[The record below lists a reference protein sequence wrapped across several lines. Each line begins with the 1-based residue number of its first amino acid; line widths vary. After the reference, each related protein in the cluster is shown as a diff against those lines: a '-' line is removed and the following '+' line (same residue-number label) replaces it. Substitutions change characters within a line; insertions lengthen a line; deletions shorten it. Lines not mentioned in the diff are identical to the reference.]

1 MSGAV
6 DLRELD
12 LDSSSECELRAA
24 HAIAAPALWHHVA
37 GDEPL
42 PFEEWLAEE
51 RKRRALV
58 DTRHLIAEVAGEVV
72 GHGFVELD
80 REGNRH
86 LAWIEVAVTPSHRR
100 QGIGRALAAGLV
112 DIGAAD
118 GRTSVGGG
126 TDEGSAGE
134 PFLAG
139 LGLTHR
145 QTVHLNRLRIAD
157 VHRPLLEGWAERAPE
172 RAGGYRLLA
181 WDGPTPDDHAEAFA
195 ACTEVMNTAPLGDLE
210 IEHER
215 MTVARLRRLEGARAG
230 ANVEWWTL
238 VAVEEATGAFVGFT
252 QLSFSGWRAGHAKQQ
267 DTGVDPAHRDRGL
280 GRWLKAAMVLR
291 LLDERP
297 AVQRIDTGNA
307 GSNAPML
314 SINHAL
320 GFRPAKVSGNWQGDL
335 DTVRTHLSE
344 QP

>member
-1 MSGAV
+1 MSGTV

-12 LDSSSECELRAA
+12 LDSSPEPELRAA

-42 PFEEWLAEE
+42 PFEEWRAEE

-58 DTRHLIAEVAGEVV
+58 DTRYLVAEVAGDLA
-72 GHGFVELD
+72 GYGFVELD

-86 LAWIEVAVTPSHRR
+86 LAWIEVAVSANHRR
-100 QGIGRALAAGLV
+100 HGIGRALAEGLV
-112 DIGAAD
+112 DLGAAD
-118 GRTSVGGG
+118 GRTSVGAG

-134 PFLAG
+134 AFLAS

-145 QTVHLNRLRIAD
+145 QTVHLNRLPIAD
-157 VHRPLLEGWAERAPE
+157 LDRALLEEWVARAPE

-181 WDGPTPDDHAEAFA
+181 WDGPTPDEHAEAFA

-215 MTVARLRRLEGARAG
+215 MTVARLRRLEAARAG
-230 ANVEWWTL
+230 VDWWTL
-238 VAVEEATGAFVGFT
+238 VAVEEATGTFAGFT

-267 DTGVDPAHRDRGL
+267 DTGVDPAHRERGI
-280 GRWLKAAMVLR
+280 GRWLKAAMLLR

-297 AVQRIDTGNA
+297 AVTRIDTGNA

-335 DTVRTHLSE
+335 DTVRKHLSE
-344 QP
+344 RP